1 VKVKTSPY
9 ILHSFWHITVA
20 VKAGLS
26 AVSKNPMQVAL
37 NAKINASLMLEYF
50 QEKTGGINISFNYWR
65 V

>member
-1 VKVKTSPY
+1 M
-9 ILHSFWHITVA
+9 A